1 MKTIETITVTENQAQ
16 EARKM
21 ISWFSQNVWEKQNQG
36 TVEFHAVLDE
46 RGLENVL
53 SALSSL
59 S

>member
-16 EARKM
+16 EARRM

-46 RGLENVL
+46 RGLKNVL

>member
-46 RGLENVL
+46 RGLKNVL